1 MIMKTNM
8 KVRMELE
15 LEALA
20 GHLNAS
26 DREVLARK
34 FYRWAKQ
41 LYVSAHIL
49 RRPSEPTPSACSRPV
64 RRRVRRI
71 SRPWPGA
78 RAESPDTAPFWPGP
92 AD

>member
-1 MIMKTNM
+1 MIMKSNM

-41 LYVSAHIL
+41 LYVSSHIL
-49 RRPSEPTPSACSRPV
+49 RQHSGRAPLPQPCSRRGSSSLWSPN
-64 RRRVRRI
+64 RVVEPPDTGP
-71 SRPWPGA
+71 SWPGQV
-78 RAESPDTAPFWPGP
+78 D
-92 AD
+92 

>member
-1 MIMKTNM
+1 
-8 KVRMELE
+8 MEQE

-20 GHLNAS
+20 GQLSAA

-41 LYVSAHIL
+41 LYVSAQIL
-49 RRPSEPTPSACSRPV
+49 RQHAEPGPVSPPVCAWRGPSVWRSP
-64 RRRVRRI
+64 RRG
-71 SRPWPGA
+71 GA
-78 RAESPDTAPFWPGP
+78 RDNALSWRGR